1 MFRTLILLSLT
12 GSNFKSSPNSNL
24 EPDKSKTSA
33 PISENT
39 GGKQTCLNSKTQ
51 NLNTNTCTA

>member
-51 NLNTNTCTA
+51 T